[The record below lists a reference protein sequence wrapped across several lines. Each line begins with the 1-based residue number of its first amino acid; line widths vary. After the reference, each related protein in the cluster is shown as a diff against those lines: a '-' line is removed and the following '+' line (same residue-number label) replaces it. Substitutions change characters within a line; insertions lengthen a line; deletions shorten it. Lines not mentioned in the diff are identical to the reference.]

1 MATKKTTKKK
11 NSKKKAAKKA
21 VKRVAPKMS
30 SNSSG
35 ARKGKKTS
43 KKAGPRSKKTP
54 SVAGKSSASKSNKKP
69 SKRASVLRQIRF
81 WTFRLAM
88 VALIPILAYTVYL
101 DITIRK
107 QFEGQKWALP
117 AHVYTR
123 PLELY
128 LGQKLDRAL
137 VQTELDELGYSDRQS
152 LDRVGSFR
160 FSQNELAIYQREFR
174 FWDGLR
180 PQQII
185 RLRLNE
191 NQIEAITVES
201 SQGELSQTEIVRLE
215 PRLFGSVSPLSHED
229 RTLVKLDQIPQTLI
243 DGLLANED
251 QQFYSH
257 FGVNPVGIARAM
269 VTNIRAGRVV
279 QGGSTLTQ
287 QLVKN
292 YYLTAAE
299 TLTRKFTELIM
310 SMLLELHYSKDDILQ
325 AYINEVYFGQAGNR
339 AIHGFGLAS
348 QYFYGRP
355 LDELELHQ
363 QAVLIAVNN
372 GPSYYNPIRHPER
385 VLKRRNLVLSTML
398 SQGVIEQSD
407 YDLAVSAKLAIS
419 PTAISAATLSY
430 PSFMGL
436 VRKDLRADYQQDDL
450 LSDGL
455 QIHTTLNPRIQQS
468 LEATVRSE
476 LIEIEKRK
484 NIEPKSLQVAAV
496 VIRTDNGEVAAM
508 LGDRNTSFSGYNRAL
523 NARRPVGSLLKP
535 FVYLTALENPDV
547 YSLASLVKDEPVTV
561 SQKGSPD
568 WQPQNYD
575 GLPHGQVMMI
585 DALARSY
592 NLATVNLGM
601 ELGVA
606 EVSNTIRRVGY
617 HQNFSELPSV
627 LLGAVPMSVL
637 EVSQLY
643 LTLASGG
650 FKTPIKSIRSVL
662 SGEND
667 PLAHYS
673 LDIEQVIEPE
683 FASLI
688 NYALQDVVRNG
699 TARTV
704 LTGFKYDYGLAGKTG
719 TTNDNRDSWFAGF
732 SGNYLT
738 VVWVGRDDNK
748 STKLTGSSGAA
759 KIWTKAMQK
768 IPLQRLE
775 LGYNDSVLRREVF
788 YSRDPVDQDCSLS
801 RPLPMLIESLE
812 IENVPCADRLQYDL
826 EHDDELQ
833 HFEPLPNN
841 SAPRRQKRRKKKTW
855 LERVFG

>member
-11 NSKKKAAKKA
+11 ITKKKTAKKVTNGATGNGVRRRTKKKVGRRTAKSPAGSRASTGGKLSKKRRFL
-21 VKRVAPKMS
+21 VF
-30 SNSSG
+30 
-35 ARKGKKTS
+35 
-43 KKAGPRSKKTP
+43 
-54 SVAGKSSASKSNKKP
+54 
-69 SKRASVLRQIRF
+69 LRF
-81 WTFRLAM
+81 WVIRLGL
-88 VALIPILAYTVYL
+88 VALVPTLAYTVYL
-101 DITIRK
+101 DVTIRK

-128 LGQKLDRAL
+128 LGQRLNVAL
-137 VQTELDELGYSDRQS
+137 VQAELDELGYVDRPV

-160 FSQNELAIYQREFR
+160 IDQNELAIYQREFR

-185 RLRLNE
+185 RLTLADGRI
-191 NQIEAITVES
+191 QGISIEANN
-201 SQGELSQTEIVRLE
+201 GERRETEIVRLE

-229 RTLVKLDQIPQTLI
+229 RTLVKLEDIPQPLI

-251 QQFYSH
+251 RHFYSH
-257 FGVNPVGIARAM
+257 FGINPMGIARAM
-269 VTNIRAGRVV
+269 ILNVRAGRVV

-292 YYLTAAE
+292 YYLTSE
-299 TLTRKFTELIM
+299 VTLTRKFTEMIM
-310 SMLLELHYSKDDILQ
+310 AMLLEFHYSKDDILQ
-325 AYINEVYFGQAGNR
+325 AYFNEVFLGQSGNR

-355 LDELELHQ
+355 LHELDVHQ
-363 QAVLIAVNN
+363 LAVLIAVNN
-372 GPSYYNPIRHPER
+372 GPSTYNPIRHPKR
-385 VLKRRNLVLSTML
+385 TLKRRDLVLTTML
-398 SQGVIEQSD
+398 EQGVIDQPA
-407 YDLAVSAKLAIS
+407 YNQAIAKKLSINA
-419 PTAISAATLSY
+419 TAASAATFSY
-430 PSFMGL
+430 PSFMGF
-436 VRKDLRADYQQDDL
+436 VRENLQADYLQDDL

-455 QIHTTLNPRIQQS
+455 QIHTTLNPRIQNS
-468 LEATVRSE
+468 LEAAVRSE
-476 LIEIEKRK
+476 LNAIEKRK
-484 NIEPKSLQVAAV
+484 GITAGSLQVAAV
-496 VIRTDNGEVAAM
+496 VVRTDNGEVAAM
-508 LGDRNTSFSGYNRAL
+508 LGDRNPTFSGYNRAL
-523 NARRPVGSLLKP
+523 KARRPVGSLLKP
-535 FVYLTALENPDV
+535 FVYLAALESPEI
-547 YSLASLVKDEPVTV
+547 YSLASLVKDQPITV

-568 WQPQNYD
+568 WRPQNYD
-575 GLPHGQVMMI
+575 GLPHGDVMMI

-601 ELGVA
+601 ELGLPK
-606 EVSNTIRRVGY
+606 VSDTIRRVGY
-617 HQNFSELPSV
+617 QQDFSELPSL
-627 LLGAVPMSVL
+627 LLGALPMSVL

-650 FKTPIKSIRSVL
+650 FKTPVKSIRSVL
-662 SGEND
+662 SAEND
-667 PLAHYS
+667 PLTHYS

-699 TARTV
+699 TARSV

-719 TTNDNRDSWFAGF
+719 TTNNYRDSWFAGF

-759 KIWTKAMQK
+759 KVWAKTMQS

-775 LGYNDSVLRREVF
+775 LAYNDSVLRREVF
-788 YSRDPVDQDCSLS
+788 YSQDPIDQDCSLS
-801 RPLPMLIESLE
+801 RSLPMLIESLG
-812 IENVPCADRLQYDL
+812 IENIPCADRMQYDL
-826 EHDDELQ
+826 DHDDELQ
-833 HFEPLPNN
+833 HFEPLPD
-841 SAPRRQKRRKKKTW
+841 SAPPKRKKKSW
-855 LERVFG
+855 WQKVFG